1 MEAQE
6 VSVGEFDNERYTE
19 VAQRDLE
26 MVEINANIIKNDNDV
41 FIFFSDE
48 ADGAQIVIS
57 GTQVE
62 KAKRILDTKF
72 VY

>member
-41 FIFFSDE
+41 FIFFRMKPME
-48 ADGAQIVIS
+48 H
-57 GTQVE
+57 
-62 KAKRILDTKF
+62 K
-72 VY
+72 